1 MISSFLLF
9 LPIAEDVGRSQ
20 HRLLGALGGATT
32 FLAALLA
39 AASPNASANPL
50 LDAKQQQYKAV
61 RAQVQALDAKSEK
74 LTEQYNHAVWRLGQ
88 LRRQIK
94 QADIQLEADR
104 VALRRQQGVLSR
116 LLVTAYKGGDPKVIE
131 IVLGASSLSQMTTG
145 IDLQRRFD
153 QAVAD
158 TVDAIAAARE
168 SIAHQRLLLVMDR
181 TQVRHEK
188 RVLARRRKQIARQL
202 VLRRKLVAELGAQVV
217 LLQAAS
223 RAGEEELALAARAW
237 IKQDEKA
244 NSADPGQVERDQ
256 VVLQGLDQIGV
267 PYVWGGASPNGF
279 DCSGLVSWL
288 WAKHGVRLPHFAAA
302 QFHMGP
308 VVQMGPVL
316 DESQLQIGDLLFFH
330 DLGHVGIYA
339 GNGYVL
345 HAPHTGTFVQ
355 LSPLSMGWFQK
366 TYVGATRP
374 GAL

>member
-1 MISSFLLF
+1 MPKFRY
-9 LPIAEDVGRSQ
+9 VGRSQ

-32 FLAALLA
+32 FLAAMLA
-39 AASPNASANPL
+39 AALPSAAANPL
-50 LDAKQQQYKAV
+50 LDQKQQQYKQV
-61 RAQVQALDAKSEK
+61 RAEVRALDAKAE
-74 LTEQYNHAVWRLGQ
+74 LLAEQYDHAVWRLGV
-88 LRRQIK
+88 LRGQIHT
-94 QADIQLEADR
+94 ADIQLQADR

-145 IDLQRRFD
+145 IELQRRFD
-153 QAVAD
+153 QAVGD
-158 TVDAIAAARE
+158 TVDAIAAARDAISHE
-168 SIAHQRLLLVMDR
+168 RLLLVMDR

-188 RVLARRRKQIARQL
+188 SVLTRRKAQIARQL
-202 VLRRKLVAELGAQVV
+202 ARRRSLVAELGAQVV
-217 LLQAAS
+217 LLQAAE
-223 RAGEEELALAARAW
+223 RAGEEQLALAARTW
-237 IKQDEKA
+237 IKRDEKT

-267 PYVWGGASPNGF
+267 PYVWGGASPSGGF

-288 WAKHGVRLPHFAAA
+288 WAKHGVALPHFAAA
-302 QFHMGP
+302 QFHLGP
-308 VVQMGPVL
+308 VVELGPVL

-339 GNGYVL
+339 GNGYIL

-355 LSPLSMGWFQK
+355 LSPLSMGWFQN
-366 TYVGATRP
+366 TFVGATRP